1 MGDESTWE
9 GELSINVAGLRSVGL
24 GKIHL
29 IKLEERDRFT
39 VRVCPDCGN
48 IPTKTPLPPQYHCEK
63 CKKDYNTWH
72 SLKQALPI
80 DKEKGLPIP
89 DRKTVKTLKAEVSC
103 LDMTKARGLVSKN
116 EYAIISLDE
125 EAKKNMQMI
134 GAMIKEFKKAV
145 CFELTFAKSGERHL
159 FYIAVEPDNTMRAR
173 EIIPINKV
181 RNFPKEIQL
190 FVEDAQVSGEQLK
203 RLMESIPEK
212 TIEDMKI
219 ESEADVLEKQ
229 ISEMA
234 KDSNATTLEKVLKGE
249 TTAKSSP

>member
-1 MGDESTWE
+1 MGSESTWE
-9 GELSINVAGLRSVGL
+9 GELSINIAGLKSVGL

-29 IKLEERDRFT
+29 VKLEERERYT
-39 VRVCPDCGN
+39 VRVCPNCGN
-48 IPTKTPLPPQYHCEK
+48 IPTKTPLPPQYHCDH
-63 CKKDYNTWH
+63 CNKDFNTWH

-89 DRKTVKTLKAEVSC
+89 ERKTVKTTKAEVSC
-103 LDMTKARGLVSKN
+103 LDLTKARGLVTKN
-116 EYAIISLDE
+116 EYAIISLDD

-145 CFELTFAKSGERHL
+145 CFELTFAKGGERHL
-159 FYIAVEPDNTMRAR
+159 FYISVEADNTMRAR

-181 RNFPKEIQL
+181 RAFPKEIQV

-212 TIEDMKI
+212 KVEDLKI
-219 ESEADVLEKQ
+219 DTEADILEKQ

-234 KDSNATTLEKVLKGE
+234 KSTDASTLEKILKGE
-249 TTAKSSP
+249 KKSP

>member
-1 MGDESTWE
+1 MGSEDSWE
-9 GELSINVAGLRSVGL
+9 GELSINVAGLKSVGL

-29 IKLEERDRFT
+29 VKLEERDRFT
-39 VRVCPDCGN
+39 VRVCPDCGS
-48 IPTKTPLPPQYHCEK
+48 IPEKVPHGADYHCAK
-63 CKKDYNTWH
+63 CNKDYNTWH

-89 DRKTVKTLKAEVSC
+89 DRKTVKTAKAEVSC
-103 LDMTKARGLVSKN
+103 LDMTKARGLVSKA
-116 EYAIISLDE
+116 EYAIISMDE

-145 CFELTFAKSGERHL
+145 CFELTFSKGGDRHL
-159 FYIAVEPDNTMRAR
+159 FYIAVEADNTIRAR

-190 FVEDAQVSGEQLK
+190 FVEDSTISGEQLK

-212 TIEDMKI
+212 KVEDMKL

-234 KDSNATTLEKVLKGE
+234 KSSDASTLEKVLKRGDN
-249 TTAKSSP
+249 

>member
-1 MGDESTWE
+1 MGNEETWE

-29 IKLEERDRFT
+29 VKLEERGINT
-39 VRVCPDCGN
+39 VRVCPDCGS
-48 IPTKTPLPPQYHCEK
+48 IPSKTPLPPQYHCEK
-63 CKKDYNTWH
+63 CKKDFNTWH

-89 DRKTVKTLKAEVSC
+89 DRKTVKTAKAEVSC

-116 EYAIISLDE
+116 EYAIISMDE

-145 CFELTFAKSGERHL
+145 CFELTFSKGGDRHL
-159 FYIAVEPDNTMRAR
+159 FYIAVEADNTMRAR

-212 TIEDMKI
+212 KVEDMKI

-234 KDSNATTLEKVLKGE
+234 KETNATILEKVLKEGE
-249 TTAKSSP
+249 KSP

>member
-1 MGDESTWE
+1 MGNEDTWE
-9 GELSINVAGLRSVGL
+9 GELSINVAGLKSVGL

-29 IKLEERDRFT
+29 VKLEGRDTFT

-48 IPTKTPLPPQYHCEK
+48 IPSKTPLPPQYHCEK
-63 CKKDYNTWH
+63 CKKDFNTWH

-89 DRKTVKTLKAEVSC
+89 DRKTIKTAKAEVSC

-116 EYAIISLDE
+116 EYAIISMDE

-145 CFELTFAKSGERHL
+145 AFELTFSKGGERHL
-159 FYIAVEPDNTMRAR
+159 FYIAVEADNTMRAR
-173 EIIPINKV
+173 EIIPVNKV

-190 FVEDAQVSGEQLK
+190 FVEDANISGEQLK
-203 RLMESIPEK
+203 RLMESIPNK
-212 TIEDMKI
+212 DINDLVIET
-219 ESEADVLEKQ
+219 EADKLEKQ
-229 ISEMA
+229 IGELS
-234 KDSNATTLEKVLKGE
+234 KSISATELERKLKE
-249 TTAKSSP
+249 